1 MKKKKLPQI
10 RDLNN
15 QNFCASSFK
24 LFLSL
29 FCFISR
35 YSFLEFLRK
44 SFNKL
49 FGLLKRQTRQS
60 SNGFNHRNP
69 RVTRNLIN
77 HNIELRLLLHGSR
90 CGNNRNRS
98 KGGGVTPSLSWRYS
112 TSFCASARV
121 RFEISSP
128 SSTTFPSAMAA
139 TRRRNVDRWESL
151 GVRSGN
157 SRVFLGERLREMQL
171 EWWRRKDRGEASM
184 IH

>member
-15 QNFCASSFK
+15 RNFCAISFK

-60 SNGFNHRNP
+60 SNGINHRNP

-77 HNIELRLLLHGSR
+77 HNIELCLLLHVKAPSSPWRRRQRGGEMSIGGR
-90 CGNNRNRS
+90 VWGF
-98 KGGGVTPSLSWRYS
+98 GGG
-112 TSFCASARV
+112 
-121 RFEISSP
+121 I
-128 SSTTFPSAMAA
+128 
-139 TRRRNVDRWESL
+139 L
-151 GVRSGN
+151 GFVWGK
-157 SRVFLGERLREMQL
+157 RLREMQL
-171 EWWRRKDRGEASM
+171 EWWRRKDKGEASM
-184 IH
+184 LH